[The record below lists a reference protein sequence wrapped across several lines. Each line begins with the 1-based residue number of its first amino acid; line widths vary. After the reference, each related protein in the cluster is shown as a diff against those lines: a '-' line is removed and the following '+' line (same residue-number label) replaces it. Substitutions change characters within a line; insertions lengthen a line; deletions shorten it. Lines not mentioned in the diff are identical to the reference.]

1 MKKLLLAFVCIYSFL
16 SFAQTEDESKIL
28 DNKIRYYQDFISFK
42 GNDDKTRLDF
52 FIKVPYNA
60 VQFVK
65 TGQGFEASYTVTV
78 SIFSED
84 KSKLITEKIWNEKII
99 AISFELTTSPDNF
112 NLGSRSF
119 ELSPGTYSVKTIL
132 LDKDSKN
139 EYTAEVYSN
148 C

>member
-16 SFAQTEDESKIL
+16 SFAQTEDESKNL

-84 KSKLITEKIWNEKII
+84 KSKLITEKSGMKK
-99 AISFELTTSPDNF
+99 L
-112 NLGSRSF
+112 
-119 ELSPGTYSVKTIL
+119 
-132 LDKDSKN
+132 
-139 EYTAEVYSN
+139 
-148 C
+148 